1 MSSDPLSRTVAGARA
16 MALFERGVTWPCWAG
31 CWRMRGLARGGWLWS
46 RARRGSARRACSTRR
61 AAADGLGLEVLHAR
75 GGELERDFGFGVV
88 RQLLEPRVAVAGES
102 ERAELFAGA
111 AGLAEAV
118 IAPQAVAAPAAGDLS
133 QAALHGLYWLVVNLA
148 ERSPLLVA
156 VDDLQWV
163 DGPSL
168 RFLHYLVMRL
178 EGVPVA
184 IFATLRSGEAS
195 PESELLDG
203 LMLAAQVLRPAALS
217 RAAVASIV
225 RGRLGEDAPPE
236 LCDACHE
243 SSRGNPFLLGELLL
257 ELGHDRGAAS
267 ELDAAAVRQLGPRRI
282 AKSVLLRVGRLG
294 PDARA
299 RTSAGGAGRGRRAV
313 TGERAGR
320 ARAGRGSRAG

>member
-1 MSSDPLSRTVAGARA
+1 MLGGLLADARA
-16 MALFERGVTWPCWAG
+16 GEGRLAVVEGPAG
-31 CWRMRGLARGGWLWS
+31 IGK
-46 RARRGSARRACSTRR
+46 TRLLDEAR

-88 RQLLEPRVAVAGES
+88 RQLLEPRAAVAGES

-184 IFATLRSGEAS
+184 IFATLRSREAS

-225 RGRLGEDAPPE
+225 RGRLGEDA
-236 LCDACHE
+236 
-243 SSRGNPFLLGELLL
+243 
-257 ELGHDRGAAS
+257 
-267 ELDAAAVRQLGPRRI
+267 
-282 AKSVLLRVGRLG
+282 
-294 PDARA
+294 ARA
-299 RTSAGGAGRGRRAV
+299 RCLP
-313 TGERAGR
+313 
-320 ARAGRGSRAG
+320 